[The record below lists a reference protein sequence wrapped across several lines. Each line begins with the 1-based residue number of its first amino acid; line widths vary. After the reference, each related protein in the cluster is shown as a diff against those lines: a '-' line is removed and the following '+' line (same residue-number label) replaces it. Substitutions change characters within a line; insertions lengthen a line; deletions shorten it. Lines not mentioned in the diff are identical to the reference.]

1 MWICKDQ
8 LGRRNLADAQKTA
21 QDRVRKSSFQNGN
34 LKTAQTSELV
44 AKEHRMGKG
53 SVLRAAKF
61 SKGVDA
67 AEKIESGAREAILSG
82 KSKVPKSVIAE
93 LPEMEPEE

>member
-44 AKEHRMGKG
+44 AKEI
-53 SVLRAAKF
+53 F
-61 SKGVDA
+61 SKIVTSL
-67 AEKIESGAREAILSG
+67 KNITIKRPPFL
-82 KSKVPKSVIAE
+82 KSHDCYIDKFFFSCYNA
-93 LPEMEPEE
+93 L